1 MEPQQPA
8 KAMIVGSCIP
18 PEPKILQITSTTFKL
33 KGFILPPQQ
42 LKELKAIAA
51 ERDEQ
56 RKRVMGDKEWHS
68 LLDRAQHL
76 FWASS
81 IPVRLAHL
89 LRHIL
94 AKRCIPAPSE
104 TILAKVL
111 AAGQKK
117 SMEAATQQLLDLGM
131 QLPLLHFCHVS
142 EVLVGCV
149 HHAAKVGCVQM
160 GKQKTQPGW
169 DPRWASQR
177 RKNLK
182 WHWHGSVSKTY

>member
-8 KAMIVGSCIP
+8 EAMIVGSCIP
-18 PEPKILQITSTTFKL
+18 PKPKMPQIVSTTFEAE
-33 KGFILPPQQ
+33 GVQLPPQQ
-42 LKELKAIAA
+42 LKELKAIAT

-56 RKRVMGDKEWHS
+56 RKWATGDEEWRS
-68 LLDRAQHL
+68 LLDHAQHL

-81 IPVRLAHL
+81 IPVGLAHL

-94 AKRCIPAPSE
+94 AEHHIPAPSE

-131 QLPLLHFCHVS
+131 QPPLPLPPC
-142 EVLVGCV
+142 
-149 HHAAKVGCVQM
+149 K
-160 GKQKTQPGW
+160 
-169 DPRWASQR
+169 
-177 RKNLK
+177 
-182 WHWHGSVSKTY
+182 